1 MPQCS
6 VSLYVR
12 VASSDPNLCFMCE
25 GNIPKLCTE
34 EEAFYIYLPV
44 KTTVIS
50 ESIKMVA

>member
-6 VSLYVR
+6 VSLYVPI
-12 VASSDPNLCFMCE
+12 ASSDLNLCFTRE
-25 GNIPKLCTE
+25 GNIPKLCM

-50 ESIKMVA
+50 KSIKMPA